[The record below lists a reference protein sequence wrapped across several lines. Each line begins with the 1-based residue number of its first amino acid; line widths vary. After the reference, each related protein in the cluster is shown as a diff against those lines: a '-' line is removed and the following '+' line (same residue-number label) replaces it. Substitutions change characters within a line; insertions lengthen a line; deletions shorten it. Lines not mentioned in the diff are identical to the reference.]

1 MTTDELITAL
11 QPYGLS
17 LRWSVSGD
25 VWQVTLN
32 DWNFLHTEARDHR
45 EALQAAYDQLQ
56 EEKAAQS

>member
-11 QPYGLS
+11 QPYGLT

-32 DWNFLHTEARDHR
+32 DWNFLHTEHADHR
-45 EALQAAYDQLQ
+45 EALRLAYELLQ
-56 EEKAAQS
+56 EEKAEG